1 MRISDWSSD
10 GCSSRSLG
18 GVPSALHGISID
30 PSFPEW
36 AAPLL
41 SGFAEVVDYA
51 TVRDPASQARLT
63 SWAPHRTVSIIPDSI
78 FSISRVIAR
87 GTLSTAAHA
96 FLAGHDRHSVVADK
110 RVAEVLVIGGHRV
123 I

>member
-36 AAPLL
+36 AAQLL

-51 TVRDPASQARLT
+51 KARDPASQARLT
-63 SWAPHRTVSIIPDSI
+63 SWAPHRTVSIITDSI
-78 FSISRVIAR
+78 FSIRRVIER
-87 GTLSTAAHA
+87 GTLYP
-96 FLAGHDRHSVVADK
+96 DRTSVAEGK
-110 RVAEVLVIGGHRV
+110 RVSVRVDLGGSRRCQ
-123 I
+123 